1 MAFGTLRDLLLCTFF
16 SSSPDK
22 PKVYQGVRVKT
33 TVKELLQK
41 RRALQAAESR
51 KKQAVTTHDVC
62 STPVTAGQ
70 LDILCG
76 SSAQDDYF
84 QPRQFAESVH
94 MAMEDMFDDQLLMNM
109 IPAENFSSSAAV
121 CASAP
126 AQWPHV
132 YFPSCTE
139 YYTNS
144 LASSSPT
151 HSFSLPSLVDYNSY
165 TPPESHSTSSSCY
178 NSPTRMD
185 MSSSFMPESY
195 HYQHCT
201 LQHCFCLSHWPNLQ
215 DGTLATDYTSPHYST
230 SDCFYQALGEE
241 TYCRRDS
248 SSSELCYL

>member
-1 MAFGTLRDLLLCTFF
+1 MFHWVLLLFTPIM
-16 SSSPDK
+16 SDK

-109 IPAENFSSSAAV
+109 IPAENYSSSAAV

-165 TPPESHSTSSSCY
+165 TPPESHSSSSSCY

-185 MSSSFMPESY
+185 MSSSFTSESY
-195 HYQHCT
+195 HYQYCT

-215 DGTLATDYTSPHYST
+215 DGTMAADYTSPHYST
-230 SDCFYQALGEE
+230 SDCFYQPLGEE
-241 TYCRRDS
+241 AYCRRDS

>member
-1 MAFGTLRDLLLCTFF
+1 M
-16 SSSPDK
+16 SDK

-51 KKQAVTTHDVC
+51 KKQAGTTHDVC
-62 STPVTAGQ
+62 STPVTGQ

-76 SSAQDDYF
+76 SSAHDYF

-109 IPAENFSSSAAV
+109 IPAENFSSSAA
-121 CASAP
+121 
-126 AQWPHV
+126 
-132 YFPSCTE
+132 
-139 YYTNS
+139 
-144 LASSSPT
+144 ASSSPT
-151 HSFSLPSLVDYNSY
+151 HSFSLPSLVDYNSF
-165 TPPESHSTSSSCY
+165 TPPESHSSSSSCY

-185 MSSSFMPESY
+185 MSSSFTSENY

-215 DGTLATDYTSPHYST
+215 DGTMAADYTSPHYST

-241 TYCRRDS
+241 AYCRRDS